1 MPADGALAG
10 VCGIAFAV
18 ELEEGPGESRVS
30 SASAIIPFEG
40 CGDVGGHIGP
50 AGRQIGISALPK
62 FFTHRR
68 PLAKSAIP
76 SRSRPP
82 PWPAEIARNDPWA
95 SQMM

>member
-30 SASAIIPFEG
+30 SASAIVPFEG

-50 AGRQIGISALPK
+50 AGRQIGIE
-62 FFTHRR
+62 RV
-68 PLAKSAIP
+68 
-76 SRSRPP
+76 
-82 PWPAEIARNDPWA
+82 AEILHAPPAVGEIRHPVEIPPAAVARGDCAKRTPGLRR
-95 SQMM
+95 